1 MRRFVSSLSA
11 ALLAPTIAS
20 AHVSEPVQV
29 PPRPR
34 LDVAFVLDTTGSM
47 GDEIDVVKEKLV
59 SIARKLSSG
68 QPAPDVRF
76 AVVAFRD
83 KGDAYVTKA
92 FDFERDIKKVQAHI
106 LGLQADGG
114 GDEPEDIA
122 AALHATL
129 KLDWDSKPEVTR
141 VAFLV
146 GDAGPHAYAKEP
158 TWEHAIANFRD
169 RKISID
175 TVGCSGLAGPALS
188 VFKNIAERTTG
199 KFEELTYRRVE
210 RLADGRSRTVLTKA
224 GETYV
229 ADGEL
234 SDADWKRGAEV
245 LEKEGRVKRGPATP
259 LGSDGL
265 MASRMGG
272 GGRGMGIGAAAKRP
286 AAPSAAPVATSEMK
300 NNLDEEISSR
310 LVEKAKAAGTAYAK

>member
-1 MRRFVSSLSA
+1 MRRFVSVLSLS
-11 ALLAPTIAS
+11 LLLTSIAS
-20 AHVSEPVQV
+20 AHVTEKVKP

-83 KGDAYVTKA
+83 KGDEYRTKT
-92 FDFERDIKKVQAHI
+92 FDFERDIKKVQANI
-106 LGLQADGG
+106 LGLEAGGG
-114 GDEPEDIA
+114 GDEPEDIS
-122 AALHATL
+122 AALHAAL
-129 KLDWDSKPEVTR
+129 KLNWDSSPEVSR
-141 VAFLV
+141 VTFLV
-146 GDAGPHAYAKEP
+146 GDAGPQAYPKEP

-175 TVGCSGLAGPALS
+175 TVGCSGLNGSALS
-188 VFKNIAERTTG
+188 VFKSIAERTSG
-199 KFEELTYRRVE
+199 RFEELTYRRVE
-210 RLADGRSRTVLTKA
+210 RLADGKSRTVLTKA

-229 ADGEL
+229 AEGEL
-234 SDADWKRGAEV
+234 SDEDWKRGAAV
-245 LEKEGRVKRGPATP
+245 LEKEGRVKRGPAAP
-259 LGSDGL
+259 AA
-265 MASRMGG
+265 MASRSRMAA
-272 GGRGMGIGAAAKRP
+272 GAD
-286 AAPSAAPVATSEMK
+286 AAPMALSEMK

-310 LVEKAKAAGTAYAK
+310 LIQKAEAAGAAYAK